1 MPLSFDGRYSYK
13 NERPMSKNSCA
24 ERSSVS
30 QANSKKRIAVQK
42 ADALSRFLSELGKRK
57 FQRLSQKSGFS
68 ISRLEEWRDDPH
80 RPIKY
85 VDALRIV
92 KASAGEITMTQ
103 ILEREVPD
111 RERFDCPLGRKI
123 ATSLIGNDCLS
134 KVLESN
140 GITFMSFN
148 RWLTENEKWTDET
161 RQKIRDA
168 FESNGIKIT
177 EYDFEEQRVERL
189 RVRYEK
195 ARQELE
201 MKRQKAA

>member
-1 MPLSFDGRYSYK
+1 
-13 NERPMSKNSCA
+13 MSKNSCA

-30 QANSKKRIAVQK
+30 QANSQARIAVQRT
-42 ADALSRFLSELGKRK
+42 DSLSKFLSELGPRK
-57 FQRLSQKSGFS
+57 FQALSKKSGFS
-68 ISRLEEWRDDPH
+68 AGKLEEWKNDPYK
-80 RPIKY
+80 PIRY

-92 KASAGEITMTQ
+92 KASAGQITMTQ

-140 GITFMSFN
+140 GITFMTFN
-148 RWLTENEKWTDET
+148 RWLTENEKWNDET

-168 FESNGIKIT
+168 FEQNGIKIT

-189 RVRYEK
+189 RIRYEK

-201 MKRQKAA
+201 MKKQKAA

>member
-1 MPLSFDGRYSYK
+1 
-13 NERPMSKNSCA
+13 MS
-24 ERSSVS
+24 
-30 QANSKKRIAVQK
+30 QTNSKKIATQK
-42 ADALSRFLSELGKRK
+42 ADALTRFLSELGKRK
-57 FQRLSQKSGFS
+57 FQKLSEKSGFS
-68 ISRLEEWRDDPH
+68 VSKLEEWRDD
-80 RPIKY
+80 RYKPIRY

-92 KASAGEITMTQ
+92 KASSGEITMTQ

-123 ATSLIGNDCLS
+123 ATSLIGFDCLS
-134 KVLESN
+134 KVLEAN

-201 MKRQKAA
+201 VKRQKAA